1 MKPNNIE
8 DIYELSPMQQGMLFH
23 KLAAPN
29 SVVYFEQNYF
39 TLKTPINIPAFQ
51 KAWQRVVDRHPILR
65 TAFYWENLDKPYQVV
80 YKQVDLPWE
89 FQDWRHLSLEAQ
101 QKQFADF
108 LTADG
113 DRGFELA
120 QAPLIRL
127 TLIQMAED
135 NYQFVFSFHHI
146 LMEGWSVSWLWKEFY
161 EFYYAFCQGQD
172 LYLERPRPYKE
183 YITWLQQQDQKKAE
197 TFWRQ
202 KLQGFTVPTQ
212 ILIGK
217 NAANFADQAADY
229 QRQELVLSATMATDL
244 KAFARKYQLTL
255 NIIIKGAWALLLS
268 RYSQASDVI
277 FGSTSSGRPTALAD
291 AESMIGLFI
300 NTLPLRVKVDDDAV
314 LTSWLKQLQTEE
326 VQMREYEYSPLSKI
340 QQWSQISPGLP
351 LFDSI
356 LVFDNELVDYNQE
369 SIVEDIGVID
379 SKSLFDW
386 TNYPLTVK
394 VVPNSESLNL
404 YISYNNRQFESSS
417 MSRILEHLETLL
429 AGFVANPEAKLRQL
443 PMLTAQENQQI
454 LKVWNNTANNY
465 ALDKCIHELFE
476 QQVAKTPDAVAVE
489 FENQQLTYQ
498 QLNAKANQ
506 LADYLRS
513 LGVKPEVLVG
523 ICVERSLD
531 MIIGL
536 LAILKAGGAYIPLDP
551 NYPSERIAY
560 ILEDTQAPVL
570 LTQSSLLAGMP
581 QHQAK
586 VICLD
591 TDWHNIS
598 QHSQENLVSE
608 VTTENL
614 AYVIYT
620 SGSTG
625 KPKGVQIPHLAL
637 SNFLY
642 SMQQAP
648 GLTADDTLLAVT
660 TYSFD
665 IAALELFLPMI
676 VGARLVIASQE
687 IISYGVQ
694 LAAKIAECQAT
705 VMQATPATWQLLLAA
720 GWGGNHQLKI
730 LCGGEALPGQLANQL
745 LERCRCLW
753 NMYGPTETT
762 IWSAAC
768 QVKTVDNTV
777 PISSPI
783 ANTQLYILDQNHQL
797 MPVGVAGELCIGGL
811 GLARGYFQRPD
822 LTAEKFI
829 PNPFSETAARLYKTG
844 DLARYLPNGDIEYLG
859 RIDHQVKIRGFRIEL
874 GEIAAVISQH
884 PTVRETVVTVH
895 GSAADTQRIVAYIV
909 PHTGQTFTS
918 AELRDLLAAK
928 LPSYMMPAAFVT
940 LEALPLTPNGKVDR
954 KALKPPELTPGS
966 VSSLTPVT
974 PIENLL
980 AGIWAE
986 ILGIEKVG
994 IDQNF
999 FELGGHSLIAT
1010 RVISQIRQVFQIEL
1024 PLRYLFEKPTI
1035 AGLAKEI
1042 EKAIQADFTVATTK
1056 IEKIGRSPQLPLS
1069 FAQQRLWFLS
1079 QLEPNSP
1086 FYNIPAAVRLQGQ
1099 LNVAALAQSFSEIV
1113 ARHEALRTNFV
1124 TSVGQVVA
1132 AIAPEKPLNFS
1143 TIDLSDLEINQQA
1156 AKIQQLADLEAQ
1168 QPYDISCDH
1177 LLRVKLLR
1185 LSEQEHIVL
1194 VTMHHIVSDAWSI
1207 GILVQELAALYPAFC
1222 DGQPSPL
1229 PALPIQYVDFAA
1241 WQRQWLQG
1249 QVLETQIS
1257 YWRKQLANAPT
1268 VLELPTDYPRPA
1280 IQTFQGATYS
1290 FELSTELSTALQK
1303 LSQKQGS
1310 TLFMTL
1316 LAGFQILLWRYTGQ
1330 KDIVVGSPIANRNR
1344 AEIEGLIGFF
1354 VNTLVLRTNL
1364 VGNPSFVELLKQVRE
1379 MALGAY
1385 AHQDVPFELLVEQL
1399 QPQRDL
1405 SHTPL
1410 FQVMF
1415 VLQNAPMS
1423 ALKLPG
1429 LTLTPEDSSSDSA
1442 KFDLTLYVTET
1453 DAGLVASLEYN
1464 TDLFKESTICRM
1476 ASHLQTLLTGIV
1488 ANPQQRLS
1496 ELPLLNKL
1504 EQHQLLREWNDTAVV
1519 YPQHLCIH
1527 ELFEQQV
1534 AKTPDAVAVEFANQQ
1549 LTYEQLNAKA
1559 NQLAHYLRS
1568 LGVEPE
1574 VLVGICVERSLDMI
1588 IGLLAILK
1596 AGGAYIP
1603 LDPNYPSERI
1613 AYILEDTQAPVL
1625 LTQTSLLAAML
1636 QHQAK
1641 IICLDNVVCNVLS
1654 NLTPNPFP
1662 TREGGQ
1668 DSKPLS
1674 ASGRGLERGFKNK
1687 SHIALD
1693 TDWHNISQHSQE
1705 NLVSEVTTEN
1715 LAYVIYT
1722 SGSTG
1727 KPKGVMIQHAST
1739 VAMLDWA
1746 DKTFSREARA
1756 GVLASTSIC
1765 FDLSVFEM
1773 FVPLC
1778 CGGKIIL
1785 IENALYIS
1793 NLPAS
1798 CGVTLINTVPSVI
1811 AQLLQTD
1818 NIPASVQTVNIAGE
1832 PLQNQLVQK
1841 LYQQAQIKQVFNLY
1855 GPSEDTTYSTF
1866 AWIQK
1871 GANSTPPIGKPI
1883 HNTQTYL
1890 LDENLQPVPVGVPG
1904 MLYLGGAGLARGY
1917 LNKVELTAEKFIPN
1931 PYGNI
1936 PGERLYK
1943 TGDLA
1948 RYLPNG
1954 EIEYIGRIDN
1964 QVKIRGFRIELG
1976 EIEALIIQH
1985 PGVEA
1990 AVVTVVDAQQIV
2002 AYVVLNSEPPPT
2014 IAELRGFLEAKLP
2027 NYMIP
2032 AAFVTLEALPLTPN
2046 GKVDRKALPT
2056 PDTTHPELTAV
2067 YQPPQT
2073 ELEQTIA
2080 DVWQAVLNVERVGIH
2095 DNFFELGGH
2104 SLLLIQVHSQLQKIL
2119 QKDFLL
2125 VEMFQYPTVSR
2136 LARYF
2141 SQEST
2146 VATSTI
2152 SNSHRAEQRIAST
2165 QRRKQ
2170 ARKEYRAATNQ
2181 TGE

>member
-23 KLAAPN
+23 KLAAPD

-39 TLKTPINIPAFQ
+39 TLQTPINIPAFQ

-89 FQDWRHLSLEAQ
+89 FQDWQHLSLEEQ

-108 LTADG
+108 LKADG
-113 DRGFELA
+113 DRGFALG

-146 LMEGWSVSWLWKEFY
+146 LMEGWSLSWLWKEFY
-161 EFYYAFCQGQD
+161 EFYDAFCQAQD
-172 LYLERPRPYKE
+172 LYLERPRPYQE

-197 TFWRQ
+197 SFWRQ
-202 KLQGFTVPTQ
+202 KLQGFTVPTP

-217 NAANFADQAADY
+217 NAANFADQPADY
-229 QRQELVLSATMATDL
+229 HRQELVLSATMATDL

-268 RYSQASDVI
+268 RYSQESDVV

-300 NTLPLRVKVDDDAV
+300 NTLPLRVKVDNDAV

-340 QQWSQISPGLP
+340 QQWSQVSPGLP

-356 LVFDNELVDYNQE
+356 LVFDNELVDYNQA
-369 SIVEDIGVID
+369 SIVEDIGVVD

-386 TNYPLTVK
+386 TNYPITVK

-404 YISYNNRQFESSS
+404 YISYNNHQFESSS
-417 MSRILEHLETLL
+417 MSRILEHLKTLL
-429 AGFVANPEAKLRQL
+429 AGFIANPEAKLREL

-454 LKVWNNTANNY
+454 LQVWNNTATNY

-476 QQVAKTPDAVAVE
+476 QQVNKTPDAVAVE
-489 FENQQLTYQ
+489 FANQQLTYQ
-498 QLNAKANQ
+498 QLNTKANQ
-506 LADYLRS
+506 LAHYLRS

-570 LTQSSLLAGMP
+570 LTQASLLAVMP
-581 QHQAK
+581 PHQAK

-591 TDWHNIS
+591 TDWHHIS
-598 QHSQENLVSE
+598 QHSQGGRGAGSGEQGENLSPPLPAPLPPASSVTE

-637 SNFLY
+637 TNFLY

-648 GLTADDTLLAVT
+648 GLTAEDTLLAVT

-687 IISYGVQ
+687 IISDGVQ

-720 GWGGNHQLKI
+720 GWDGNHQLKI
-730 LCGGEALPGQLANQL
+730 LCGGEALPEQLANQL

-768 QVKTVDNTV
+768 QVKTVDHTV

-884 PTVRETVVTVH
+884 PAVRETVVTVH

-928 LPSYMMPAAFVT
+928 LPNYMMPAAFVT

-954 KALKPPELTPGS
+954 KALKPPEFTPGS
-966 VSSLTPVT
+966 ASSLTPAT

-986 ILGIEKVG
+986 ILGIDKVG

-1024 PLRYLFEKPTI
+1024 PLRYLFEKLTI

-1042 EKAIQADFTVATTK
+1042 EKAIQADLTIATTK
-1056 IEKIGRSPQLPLS
+1056 IEKIARSPQLPLS

-1113 ARHEALRTNFV
+1113 TRHEALRTNFV
-1124 TSVGQVVA
+1124 TTAGQVVA
-1132 AIAPEKPLNFS
+1132 AIAPEKPLNLS
-1143 TIDLSDLEINQQA
+1143 TIDLSDLETNEQA
-1156 AKIQQLADLEAQ
+1156 AKIKHLADLEAQ
-1168 QPYDISCDH
+1168 QPFDISRDH

-1290 FELSTELSTALQK
+1290 FELSIELSTALQK
-1303 LSQKQGS
+1303 FSQQQGS

-1316 LAGFQILLWRYTGQ
+1316 LASFQILLWRYTGQ

-1364 VGNPSFVELLKQVRE
+1364 GGNPSFVELLKQVRE

-1453 DAGLVASLEYN
+1453 DSGLVASLEYN

-1476 ASHLQTLLTGIV
+1476 ASHLQTLLAGIV

-1496 ELPLLNKL
+1496 ELPLLNKS
-1504 EQHQLLREWNDTAVV
+1504 EQHQLLREWNDTAVA

-1534 AKTPDAVAVEFANQQ
+1534 TKTPDAVAVEFANQQ
-1549 LTYEQLNAKA
+1549 LTYQELNTKA

-1568 LGVEPE
+1568 LGVKPE

-1625 LTQTSLLAAML
+1625 LTQTALLAVMPL
-1636 QHQAK
+1636 HQAK
-1641 IICLDNVVCNVLS
+1641 VIC
-1654 NLTPNPFP
+1654 
-1662 TREGGQ
+1662 
-1668 DSKPLS
+1668 
-1674 ASGRGLERGFKNK
+1674 
-1687 SHIALD
+1687 LD

-1705 NLVSEVTTEN
+1705 NLVTDVTPEN
-1715 LAYVIYT
+1715 LAYIIYT

-1778 CGGKIIL
+1778 CGGKVIL

-1793 NLPAS
+1793 NLPAT

-1841 LYQQAQIKQVFNLY
+1841 LYQQAHIQQVFNLY

-1866 AWIQK
+1866 ALIQK
-1871 GANSTPPIGKPI
+1871 GASGTPPIGRPI
-1883 HNTQTYL
+1883 HNTQAYL

-1917 LNKVELTAEKFIPN
+1917 LNKLELTADKFIPH
-1931 PYGNI
+1931 PYANV

-1976 EIEALIIQH
+1976 EIEALTIQH

-1990 AVVTVVDAQQIV
+1990 AVVTVVDAQQII
-2002 AYVVLNSEPPPT
+2002 AYVVFNSEQPPT

-2032 AAFVTLEALPLTPN
+2032 AAFVTLAALPLTPN
-2046 GKVDRKALPT
+2046 GKVDRKALPA

-2073 ELEQTIA
+2073 ELEKTIA
-2080 DVWQAVLNVERVGIH
+2080 DVWQAVLNIERVGIH

-2141 SQEST
+2141 SQEYT

-2152 SNSHRAEQRIAST
+2152 PNSHRAEQRTAST